1 MKGEGV
7 KWQEGLSPEK
17 LPSKNPALLGLTDV
31 GSGAKHIQYKNIYK
45 IQKTWT
51 SFIFWPTLIFG
62 PTFEALLYQI
72 ESRSPCRVPYN

>member
-31 GSGAKHIQYKNIYK
+31 GSGAKHI
-45 IQKTWT
+45 
-51 SFIFWPTLIFG
+51 
-62 PTFEALLYQI
+62 
-72 ESRSPCRVPYN
+72 